1 MELRAGSTKEM
12 GIWILNTVWSD
23 DDNKDLITGDNGV
36 ITIGAYAASNQNEV

>member
-12 GIWILNTVWSD
+12 GIWSWITVWS